1 MSDILNISNCNIA
14 QMIGESNR
22 FLFHVLLVH
31 IATCIINGDIV
42 FFTEDLFKSLL
53 ITAMAIIM
61 YHIFF
66 RKIIEPKLE
75 KMNLIC
81 FNRDKRNIEKVK
93 IDKKDILKLK
103 SKKRVNELRK
113 KHQKSRGLSKRNK
126 VLHSRKKE

>member
-1 MSDILNISNCNIA
+1 
-14 QMIGESNR
+14 
-22 FLFHVLLVH
+22 
-31 IATCIINGDIV
+31 
-42 FFTEDLFKSLL
+42 
-53 ITAMAIIM
+53 MAIIM